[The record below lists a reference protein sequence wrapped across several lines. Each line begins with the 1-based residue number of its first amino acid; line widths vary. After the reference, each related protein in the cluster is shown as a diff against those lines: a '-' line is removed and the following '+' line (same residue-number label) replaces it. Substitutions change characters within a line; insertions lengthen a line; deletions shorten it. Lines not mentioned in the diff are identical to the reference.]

1 MSRRNSEVS
10 ATVSVR
16 TERCAPDK
24 PSPQRRN
31 KGKVPTQ
38 AVSGLTWYT
47 DHMVHR
53 TCRRLP
59 TNPTTSSVQ
68 PPSSTGLQKSLG
80 FGEKRSSVLG
90 KLYLFQRP
98 HFTHQETD
106 GGRTPSQSHTAKPQC
121 EALEGLVVLLLWRM
135 QLLFGF
141 PEK

>member
-47 DHMVHR
+47 DQSTQHMQAAPYESHHQ
-53 TCRRLP
+53 L
-59 TNPTTSSVQ
+59 SSATFLNWT
-68 PPSSTGLQKSLG
+68 PKEPRIW
-80 FGEKRSSVLG
+80 GEKIISVG
-90 KLYLFQRP
+90 KTVFVPKTTFY
-98 HFTHQETD
+98 
-106 GGRTPSQSHTAKPQC
+106 PS
-121 EALEGLVVLLLWRM
+121 GN
-135 QLLFGF
+135 
-141 PEK
+141 